1 MEKHAKEEGQEM
13 EGIKEERKEGKM
25 EGNKEGRE
33 EEGRGGRKK
42 NIILFC
48 KQISASFKRKARKT
62 PHCLEIRTWRS

>member
-33 EEGRGGRKK
+33 EEGRGEEKR
-42 NIILFC
+42 ILSCFVS
-48 KQISASFKRKARKT
+48 KFQLVSREK
-62 PHCLEIRTWRS
+62 LERHHIV